1 MEIEISKIT
10 VGDRQRFLY
19 EDIDKL
25 AESIKRYGLIQP
37 IVLNQNN
44 ELIAGG
50 RRLRAMLKLGWTHA
64 PYCYKETLSAAQQSE
79 MELEENV
86 RRNALTWQ
94 ETCKAIK
101 AIHDLKSSDAACCGE
116 EWGYAETGELLG
128 KVKSNVWYAVTIGS
142 LLASDEELRK
152 QPTMSDAIKLLVSR
166 KEREAAA
173 LLVTEM
179 KSRPINSI
187 ITPISLDEN
196 NQTTPEEVKTETQ
209 LDEQFITSRCISCDS
224 IDTMRHMAPNCIDH
238 IYSDPPYAIN
248 MENLTQ
254 SGSGQDVSR
263 VLKQHEVLPNTEL
276 LLDFLHEAAR
286 ILKPTGFCVFWCD
299 QDNWAWLKLAAER
312 EGFAVCRWPL
322 VWCKTDICINQ
333 MAYMN
338 FTKATEIAMVLR
350 MPEARL
356 VQIRP
361 TNYWTG
367 GNDREDYDTKHP
379 FWKPLTLHMWVIRAI
394 SLPGQIIFDP
404 FAGEGSIPLACMQA
418 ERDFLAYEIAD
429 IHYVQLV
436 KNVTNSLKHVQNNAL
451 SV

>member
-1 MEIEISKIT
+1 MEIEISKIII
-10 VGDRQRFLY
+10 GDRQRFLY

-50 RRLRAMLKLGWTHA
+50 RRLRAMTKLGYTQI
-64 PYCYKETLSAAQQSE
+64 PYCYKETLSSAQQAE

-173 LLVTEM
+173 LLVAEM
-179 KSRPINSI
+179 KSRPVNSV
-187 ITPISLDEN
+187 ITPMSLDEN
-196 NQTTPEEVKTETQ
+196 NQTVVTVVPTEAQ
-209 LDEQFITSRCISCDS
+209 IDQHFVESRCISCNC
-224 IDTMRHMAPNCIDH
+224 IDAMRHLPTNSVDH
-238 IYSDPPYAIN
+238 IYSDPPYAID

-254 SGSGQDVSR
+254 SGTGQDVSR
-263 VLKQHEVLPNTEL
+263 VLKQHEVHPNIL
-276 LLDFLHEAAR
+276 LLSDLIHEAVR
-286 ILKPTGFCVFWCD
+286 ILKPPGFCVIWCD
-299 QDNWAWLKLAAER
+299 QDNWAWLKLTAEQAV
-312 EGFAVCRWPL
+312 FAVCRWPL
-322 VWCKTDICINQ
+322 IWCKTDTCINQ
-333 MAYMN
+333 MAYIN

-350 MPEARL
+350 MPDARL
-356 VQIRP
+356 VQTRG

-367 GNDREDYDTKHP
+367 ANDRDEYDTKHP
-379 FWKPLTLHMWVIRAI
+379 FWKPLTLHMWIIRAI
-394 SLPGQIIFDP
+394 SLPGQTILDP

-418 ERDFLAYEIAD
+418 ERDFMAYELVD

-436 KNVTNSLKHVQNNAL
+436 KNINQMLKHVQNNAL